1 MKKIKLLAALM
12 ALSMACLLYTSSSD
26 YVDLVDSKGIEPST
40 SAMRTQR
47 SPS

>member
-1 MKKIKLLAALM
+1 MVKRKFTANLAVIFLEM
-12 ALSMACLLYTSSSD
+12 
-26 YVDLVDSKGIEPST
+26 VDSKGIEPST